1 MTHPTCRVKLQVFQ
15 VFALVVD
22 WVLGGCR
29 LSKRQ
34 DTSSR
39 DQTLPMCQSNL
50 RTLPIDL
57 SCDLWDSIGVEG
69 NTHHPMITN
78 ILQSL
83 PQFIL
88 EMDADWEM
96 VCDFVLS
103 QDKSLSESQWL
114 AVEKVFLEE
123 IDA

>member
-1 MTHPTCRVKLQVFQ
+1 
-15 VFALVVD
+15 
-22 WVLGGCR
+22 
-29 LSKRQ
+29 
-34 DTSSR
+34 
-39 DQTLPMCQSNL
+39 
-50 RTLPIDL
+50 
-57 SCDLWDSIGVEG
+57 
-69 NTHHPMITN
+69 MITN

-103 QDKSLSESQWL
+103 QDPSLSESQWL

>member
-1 MTHPTCRVKLQVFQ
+1 MTN
-15 VFALVVD
+15 D
-22 WVLGGCR
+22 
-29 LSKRQ
+29 
-34 DTSSR
+34 
-39 DQTLPMCQSNL
+39 
-50 RTLPIDL
+50 
-57 SCDLWDSIGVEG
+57 
-69 NTHHPMITN
+69 

-103 QDKSLSESQWL
+103 QDPSMRFVSMESDSLWL